1 MSGIY
6 IHVPFCK
13 KKCEYCDFYSVTSLE
28 AADKFAETIEK
39 EIELRSKYLEG
50 TKVETIYFGGG
61 TPSLLTESDL
71 EHILSTIQNRFNL
84 SENIEVTIEANP
96 DDLSP
101 AKLRNFRKVGFNRIS
116 MGVQSFA
123 NSDLLYLGRRHNSQ
137 QAVNSV
143 IWANEAGFDNIS
155 IDLIYGLP
163 SSSNR
168 IWEENLR
175 MAFSLPVKHLS
186 CYHLIYEEGTPLTRK
201 VDRGLVLPVD
211 EETSVKQFE
220 ILQQKAGENGF
231 IHYEISNL
239 AKEDFYSKHN
249 VSYWQQVPYLGLGPS
264 AHSYNGFSRE
274 WNPSSLNSWFES
286 IGNREIATEKEILT
300 ETEKYNEYLITSLR
314 TIWGLN
320 LKQLI
325 KQFGPMRVE
334 ELLKIS
340 KKYIEKGFLLQSNN
354 TLAIPPKHFLISD
367 GIIADLQ
374 AV

>member
-39 EIELRSKYLEG
+39 EIELRSKYLEES
-50 TKVETIYFGGG
+50 KVETIYFGGG
-61 TPSLLTESDL
+61 TPSLLSESDL
-71 EHILSTIQNRFNL
+71 EHILSNIQKRFNL

-123 NSDLLYLGRRHNSQ
+123 DSDLLYLGRRHNSQ
-137 QAVNSV
+137 QAIETVEQAHKS
-143 IWANEAGFDNIS
+143 GFENIS

-239 AKEDFYSKHN
+239 AKEGFCSKHN

-340 KKYIEKGFLLQSNN
+340 KKYIENGFLLQSNN

-374 AV
+374 VV

>member
-28 AADKFAETIEK
+28 AADKFAETVEK

-61 TPSLLTESDL
+61 TPSLLSESDL
-71 EHILSTIQNRFNL
+71 EHILSTIQKRFNL

-123 NSDLLYLGRRHNSQ
+123 DSDLLYLGRRHNSQ
-137 QAVNSV
+137 QAIETVEQAHKS
-143 IWANEAGFDNIS
+143 GFENIS